1 MLETRDEIIEAA
13 KNWLEANTPIRWVTE
28 AVGVEKDIPLEE
40 SNARPQ
46 RRAEWL
52 ADFALSREIELRL
65 DRRGEQSSLPELSS
79 RRGRMEVNMIK
90 TTAQLQQRFV
100 EISEDNSFPKNFGT
114 GENLIGLPP
123 NDIYQLG
130 FAAAFFECN
139 RAVNQYVNGQAEPSM
154 PDDGC

>member
-1 MLETRDEIIEAA
+1 
-13 KNWLEANTPIRWVTE
+13 
-28 AVGVEKDIPLEE
+28 
-40 SNARPQ
+40 
-46 RRAEWL
+46 
-52 ADFALSREIELRL
+52 
-65 DRRGEQSSLPELSS
+65 
-79 RRGRMEVNMIK
+79 MIK

-139 RAVNQYVNGQAEPSM
+139 RAVNQYVNAQALRTCECGHSEKEHDLYDAVTRERMDCLTGVYKGMEMNVQICPCNKFRLK
-154 PDDGC
+154 GE

>member
-1 MLETRDEIIEAA
+1 
-13 KNWLEANTPIRWVTE
+13 
-28 AVGVEKDIPLEE
+28 
-40 SNARPQ
+40 
-46 RRAEWL
+46 
-52 ADFALSREIELRL
+52 
-65 DRRGEQSSLPELSS
+65 
-79 RRGRMEVNMIK
+79 MIK

-139 RAVNQYVNGQAEPSM
+139 RAVNQYVDTQAEGEKLWKSRCEELEVIAAGLYLGHDEASEQLSM
-154 PDDGC
+154 YREVYLANQGKIWQPTEEEPFPY

>member
-1 MLETRDEIIEAA
+1 
-13 KNWLEANTPIRWVTE
+13 
-28 AVGVEKDIPLEE
+28 
-40 SNARPQ
+40 
-46 RRAEWL
+46 
-52 ADFALSREIELRL
+52 
-65 DRRGEQSSLPELSS
+65 
-79 RRGRMEVNMIK
+79 MIK

-139 RAVNQYVNGQAEPSM
+139 RAVNQYVNAQTEEGKGILDQQTET
-154 PDDGC
+154 DDLVGWYSPTPEGK

>member
-1 MLETRDEIIEAA
+1 MEI
-13 KNWLEANTPIRWVTE
+13 
-28 AVGVEKDIPLEE
+28 
-40 SNARPQ
+40 
-46 RRAEWL
+46 
-52 ADFALSREIELRL
+52 
-65 DRRGEQSSLPELSS
+65 
-79 RRGRMEVNMIK
+79 NMIK

-139 RAVNQYVNGQAEPSM
+139 RAVNQYVDAQTTDFMNTHAFQAGDPEQGWEKQCSVIA
-154 PDDGC
+154 PDGLRHCGGYRADHPMQAKSFRPYPELSA